1 MADISQQ
8 AAFSIMQLRDLMRDI
23 PSWSKIVMQMSDDD
37 SFYEAGADS
46 LAFLELVAEL
56 QRLTGLEFPDD
67 DIERISTIAGVVR
80 YMHEKAQ

>member
-1 MADISQQ
+1 MTDISQR
-8 AAFSIMQLRDLMRDI
+8 AAFSVMQLRDLMRDI
-23 PSWSKIVMQMSDDD
+23 PSWSRIETQMRDDD
-37 SFYEAGADS
+37 SFSEAGADS

-80 YMHEKAQ
+80 YVHEKAR